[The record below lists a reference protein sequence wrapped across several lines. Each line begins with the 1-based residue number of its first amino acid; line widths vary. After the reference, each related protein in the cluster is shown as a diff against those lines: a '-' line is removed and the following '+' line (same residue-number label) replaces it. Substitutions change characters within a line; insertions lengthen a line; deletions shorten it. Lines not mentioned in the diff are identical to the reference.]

1 MIHISPL
8 PLFQSTIAPVPQPYI
23 FPCNCS
29 QLHAA
34 QWDVRQPA
42 NRWAEK
48 TAEVETIKHH
58 SCNRQKMRQVNLSYQ
73 WRQLNWKSPQ
83 TLGSVE
89 MNLWFCFQQLRFSTD
104 EKNLLRLGVCMKM
117 SLEYCCCS
125 VHCCIWKLLDKNHP
139 PLTCILS
146 ATWGKHM
153 KPPAFKEIKETQKIN
168 HFPGKYHSSRSPT
181 KRSSMVKI

>member
-1 MIHISPL
+1 MYFHA
-8 PLFQSTIAPVPQPYI
+8 IAVN
-23 FPCNCS
+23 FMLHNEMS
-29 QLHAA
+29 ANQLTDELRK
-34 QWDVRQPA
+34 QLKWKLSNITPA
-42 NRWAEK
+42 IVKRCARWICPTNEDNWIENHPK
-48 TAEVETIKHH
+48 Y
-58 SCNRQKMRQVNLSYQ
+58 LS
-73 WRQLNWKSPQ
+73 
-83 TLGSVE
+83 SVE